1 MRKDPFEHAAEPPSP
16 SGEASPRRRRGL
28 VPRIASRALIT
39 CAVVL
44 AATLVAACAPEGPTA
59 DLVLTNGKVVTMDG
73 SGTEAEAV
81 AIAGDTIAAVG
92 SAAEIEALVG
102 DDTRVIDLQGR
113 LATPGLIEG
122 HGHFMGLGDALSILD
137 LTEAESWSEIVALV
151 EDAVAETEPGTWI
164 RGRGW
169 HQDKWTETPSPAV
182 EGLPV
187 HTSLSE
193 VSPENPVILGHASGH
208 ASFVNER
215 ALELAGID
223 ADTPDPDGGEIVQDA
238 EGRPT
243 GALRENAE
251 GLVSR
256 ALARADSGQTEEERR
271 AERVRLAELAAEE
284 ALSKG
289 ITSFHD
295 AGASFETV
303 EFYRSLVDEGRLPL
317 RLYVMIRASSEELA
331 GRLAGARVVGY
342 GDDRLTVRSI
352 KRSLDGA
359 LGSHG
364 AWLLEP
370 YEDLTRSSGL
380 PSISLDELRRTAEL
394 AVEHDYQLN
403 VHAIGDRANRATL
416 DVFETAFE
424 EASGEEDRRW
434 RIEHAQHLHPT
445 DIPRFTELGVIASMQ
460 AIHACSDA
468 PWVPDRIGMERAREG
483 AYMWRDLWAS
493 GAVVAN
499 GTDAPVEDVDPLPSY
514 RCTVARQL
522 PDGTVFFEGQED
534 QRLTRMEALQS
545 YTLNN
550 ARAAFEE
557 DLKGSLE
564 PGKLADVTV
573 FSDDILTV
581 PVDEITSAEV
591 LYTIVGG
598 EVAFERDEAGS

>member
-1 MRKDPFEHAAEPPSP
+1 MRKDPFERTAEPSTPGDESF
-16 SGEASPRRRRGL
+16 RRRRRRFA
-28 VPRIASRALIT
+28 PRSASRVLAA
-39 CAVVL
+39 CAVVV
-44 AATLVAACAPEGPTA
+44 AAALVAACAPEGPTA
-59 DLVLTNGKVVTMDG
+59 DLVLTNGKVVTMDAN
-73 SGTEAEAV
+73 GTEAEAV

-92 SAAEIEALVG
+92 STAEIDALVG
-102 DDTRVIDLQGR
+102 DGTRVIDLDGS
-113 LATPGLIEG
+113 LATPGFIEG

-137 LTEAESWSEIVALV
+137 LTEAESWSEIVGLV
-151 EDAVAETEPGTWI
+151 EEAVDETEPGTWI

-187 HTSLSE
+187 HSSLSE
-193 VSPENPVILGHASGH
+193 VSPDNPVILGHASGH

-215 ALELAGID
+215 ALELAGVD
-223 ADTPDPDGGEIVQDA
+223 ADTPDPEGGEIVRDS

-243 GALRENAE
+243 GALRENAQD
-251 GLVSR
+251 LVSR
-256 ALARADSGQTEEERR
+256 VAGQADSERSEEDRR
-271 AERVRLAELAAEE
+271 AEREHRAELAARE

-289 ITSFHD
+289 ITTFHD
-295 AGASFETV
+295 AGVSFETV

-317 RLYVMIRASSEELA
+317 RLYVMVRASSEELD
-331 GRLAGARVVGY
+331 GRLSGARVVGY

-370 YEDLTRSSGL
+370 YEDLERSSGL
-380 PSISLDELRRTAEL
+380 PSISLEELERTAEL

-403 VHAIGDRANRATL
+403 VHAIGDRANRAAL
-416 DVFETAFE
+416 DVFEDAFAR
-424 EASGEEDRRW
+424 ASGEGDLRW
-434 RIEHAQHLHPT
+434 RIEHAQHIHPD
-445 DIPRFTELGVIASMQ
+445 DIPRFAELGVIASMQ
-460 AIHACSDA
+460 ALHACSDA

-483 AYMWRDLWAS
+483 AYVWRRLWET
-493 GAVVAN
+493 GAVVTN

-514 RCTVARQL
+514 QCTVARTL
-522 PDGTVFFEGQED
+522 PSGDVFFEGQED
-534 QRLTRMEALQS
+534 QRLTRMEALRS
-545 YTLNN
+545 YTVNN
-550 ARAAFEE
+550 AHAAFEE

-581 PVDEITSAEV
+581 PVEEITSAEV

-598 EVAFERDEAGS
+598 EVEYERNGDGS

>member
-1 MRKDPFEHAAEPPSP
+1 
-16 SGEASPRRRRGL
+16 
-28 VPRIASRALIT
+28 
-39 CAVVL
+39 VVL
-44 AATLVAACAPEGPTA
+44 AAALVAACAPEGPTA
-59 DLVLTNGKVVTMDG
+59 DLVLTNGKVVTLDA

-92 SAAEIEALVG
+92 STAEIEGLVG
-102 DDTRVIDLQGR
+102 DGTRVIDLEGR
-113 LATPGLIEG
+113 LATPGFIEG

-187 HTSLSE
+187 HSSLSQ

-215 ALELAGID
+215 AMELAGID
-223 ADTPDPDGGEIVQDA
+223 ADTPDPEGGEIVRDS

-251 GLVSR
+251 ALVSR
-256 ALARADSGQTEEERR
+256 ALARADSGRTEEERR

-295 AGASFETV
+295 AGVSFETV

-317 RLYVMIRASSEELA
+317 RLYVMVRASSEDLA
-331 GRLAGARVVGY
+331 GRLAGTRVVGY
-342 GDDRLTVRSI
+342 GNDRLTVRSI

-370 YEDLTRSSGL
+370 YEDLERSSGL

-416 DVFETAFE
+416 DVFEAALE
-424 EASGEEDRRW
+424 QASEEDDHRW

-445 DIPRFTELGVIASMQ
+445 DIPRFAELGVIASMQ

-483 AYMWRDLWAS
+483 AYVWRDLWES

-534 QRLTRMEALQS
+534 QRLTRMEALRS

-573 FSDDILTV
+573 FSEDILTV
-581 PVDEITSAEV
+581 PVEEITSAEV

-598 EVAFERDEAGS
+598 EVAYERDGAGS